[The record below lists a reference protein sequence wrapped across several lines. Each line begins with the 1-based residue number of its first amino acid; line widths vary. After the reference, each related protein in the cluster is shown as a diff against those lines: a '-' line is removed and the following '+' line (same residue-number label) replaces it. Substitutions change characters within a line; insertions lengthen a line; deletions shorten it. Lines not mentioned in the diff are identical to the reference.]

1 MQKILDQT
9 VPKVETLH
17 HHLIHQGKFLIYKKV
32 ISQILF
38 SARHFINQFSIIQS
52 IQKTKFLDLPQKVR
66 C

>member
-32 ISQILF
+32 ISQI
-38 SARHFINQFSIIQS
+38 
-52 IQKTKFLDLPQKVR
+52 
-66 C
+66 